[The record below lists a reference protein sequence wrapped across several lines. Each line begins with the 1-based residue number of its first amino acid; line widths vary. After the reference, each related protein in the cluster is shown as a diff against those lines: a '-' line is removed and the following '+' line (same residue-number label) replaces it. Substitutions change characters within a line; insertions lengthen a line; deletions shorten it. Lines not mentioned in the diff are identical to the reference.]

1 MKTMSV
7 GEFKAHF
14 SEVLED
20 VKAGIGIAVT
30 FGRKKEIISYFVPKS
45 GKNKGKRKLGS
56 LEGKAQVIFTEDF
69 SMTDEELLG
78 L

>member
-14 SEVLED
+14 SEVLKE
-20 VKAGIGIAVT
+20 VEKGEKIGIT
-30 FGRKKEIISYFVPKS
+30 FGRKKEVKAFLVPKEE
-45 GKNKGKRKLGS
+45 NKEPRKLGI
-56 LEGKAQVIFTEDF
+56 LEGQGKAIFKGGYNMTE
-69 SMTDEELLG
+69 EEFLG